1 MKQDIHPSYNVV
13 TVNCA
18 CGSSFETRSTL
29 QGVIQVDVCSACH
42 PFFTGKQKFMDT
54 AGRIDRL
61 KKKFGNKIAVAA
73 PVKRPIASAKP
84 AAQASSSKLSIKDK
98 LKAAAVQQ
106 KPAEAPKA
114 AE

>member
-18 CGSSFETRSTL
+18 CGSSFDTRSTL

-61 KKKFGNKIAVAA
+61 KKKFGNKIAVAPT
-73 PVKRPIASAKP
+73 PVKRTVSAAKP
-84 AAQASSSKLSIKDK
+84 EAQASSSKLSIKDK
-98 LKAAAVQQ
+98 LKAAAQQ